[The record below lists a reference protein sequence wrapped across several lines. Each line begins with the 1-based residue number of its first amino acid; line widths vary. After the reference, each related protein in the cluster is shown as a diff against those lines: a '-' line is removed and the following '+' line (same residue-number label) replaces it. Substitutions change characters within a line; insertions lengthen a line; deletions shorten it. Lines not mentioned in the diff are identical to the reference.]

1 MLVRWVGL
9 LRGVLLVSALALFA
23 VCIEAMAI
31 KTGFP
36 YGHFFYNTKAGI
48 MIGDLVPMS
57 TPFAWITIVLGSAAL
72 AAGTVTKL
80 WQRISVTVLIMIS
93 TDLLLDPVAV
103 ALGLW
108 YWLEPGLYYGV
119 PVINYMGWV
128 ISASVGSL
136 LVCIYTHKKYI
147 QSMYMPAGLA
157 ASLYFSLLLW
167 TGIAFWK
174 GLIVPCMVGAFLLLF
189 FRRTFHAAIKEF
201 VYIK

>member
-1 MLVRWVGL
+1 
-9 LRGVLLVSALALFA
+9 
-23 VCIEAMAI
+23 
-31 KTGFP
+31 
-36 YGHFFYNTKAGI
+36 

-57 TPFAWITIVLGSAAL
+57 TPFAWVTIVLGSAAL

-119 PVINYMGWV
+119 PFINYMGWV

-136 LVCIYTHKKYI
+136 LVYIYTHKKYI

-167 TGIAFWK
+167 AGIAFWK

-189 FRRTFHAAIKEF
+189 FRRTFHVAIKEF